1 MECFW
6 CMMGYKENAEVLEE
20 FCSAEINTE
29 LSQKM
34 NSNLAGC
41 LDCVMAYHYAEEH
54 FSRNESCE
62 KVTKF
67 AWNLL
72 LHSRIDLW
80 QNWQIVQLILNHC

>member
-1 MECFW
+1 
-6 CMMGYKENAEVLEE
+6 MMGYKENAEALEE

-41 LDCVMAYHYAEEH
+41 LDCVMAYHYAKEH
-54 FSRNESCE
+54 FFSRNESGQ
-62 KVTKF
+62 KVMKF

-72 LHSRIDLW
+72 LHSRIDIW
-80 QNWQIVQLILNHC
+80 HNYQNFLTY

>member
-6 CMMGYKENAEVLEE
+6 CMVGYKGNAEALEE
-20 FCSAEINTE
+20 FCSLEINAE

-41 LDCVMAYHYAEEH
+41 LDCVMAYHYATEN
-54 FSRNESCE
+54 FLSRNESCQ
-62 KVTKF
+62 KVMKF

-80 QNWQIVQLILNHC
+80 PN

>member
-6 CMMGYKENAEVLEE
+6 CMMGYKENAEALEE
-20 FCSAEINTE
+20 FCSPEINTE

-41 LDCVMAYHYAEEH
+41 LDCVMAYHYAKEH
-54 FSRNESCE
+54 FLSRNESCQ
-62 KVTKF
+62 KVMKF
-67 AWNLL
+67 AWNWL

-80 QNWQIVQLILNHC
+80 HS